1 MNAFAIPWQE
11 GEQDHPQLLAAIDIL
26 TNGHLSLQRLCKTS
40 LLKRVNN
47 SSRIQRNK
55 PSCNPDD
62 GSDDDDDESVVFENS
77 EEEDEGI
84 EDKRNSNI
92 SLFSL
97 SNRKRRK
104 RAKFVPAKS
113 RNPVIHEWLS
123 TEVDNDDYA
132 DLEDFIV
139 E

>member
-1 MNAFAIPWQE
+1 MN
-11 GEQDHPQLLAAIDIL
+11 
-26 TNGHLSLQRLCKTS
+26 
-40 LLKRVNN
+40 V
-47 SSRIQRNK
+47 SSRIKNK
-55 PSCNPDD
+55 PSCEPDD
-62 GSDDDDDESVVFENS
+62 EHDDESLVFENS
-77 EEEDEGI
+77 EEEDDEI
-84 EDKRNSNI
+84 EDERNSSI

-104 RAKFVPAKS
+104 RAKPLTAKS

-123 TEVDNDDYA
+123 TEIDYDDYA

>member
-11 GEQDHPQLLAAIDIL
+11 GELEHPQLLAAIDIL
-26 TNGHLSLQRLCKTS
+26 TKGHLSLQRLCKTS

-47 SSRIQRNK
+47 SSRIQRK
-55 PSCNPDD
+55 KSSCNPDD
-62 GSDDDDDESVVFENS
+62 GGDDDDESVVFENS